1 MIIVLK
7 IILTL
12 IAVADVFTSKFIFD
26 EYIKTKKQDGYDELS
41 IWKRIQFNITTYFIL
56 SSLISLFVFL
66 LYFVF
71 SKISIG

>member
-12 IAVADVFTSKFIFD
+12 IAIADVFTSKFIFD